1 MTEIWARRRQAL
13 LEAELGREIVGLSV
27 DQGTCFGFNETAA
40 AVWKRL
46 EQPTRKQDLVSDLL
60 DRFDIDAATCAAEVD
75 GLLDRLVDL
84 ELVELEERP
93 A

>member
-1 MTEIWARRRQAL
+1 MTELWARRRQAL

-27 DQGTCFGFNETAA
+27 DQGTCFGFNETAT
-40 AVWKRL
+40 AVWKQL
-46 EQPTRKQDLVSDLL
+46 EQPTRKQDLVADLL

-75 GLLDRLVDL
+75 ELLARLVDL
-84 ELVELEERP
+84 ELIELEERP